1 METTNKEL
9 EQENLEQNRSEEQ
22 ENSVSISKDEYDKL
36 LQDSKDYKAST
47 KEAQKLHWIAKIAVD
62 NTKFLKLYKTDK
74 VLAQAVAKH
83 FSRDAEELYESI
95 KEEGKPEE
103 GLDMEDI
110 SKRAEAIANKT
121 VAKQTLES
129 FKKELKISGK
139 LEKSFDEEFD
149 NLMGDK
155 DWSPEE
161 VKKQAKRALKLIKDT
176 DEFQQGLESS
186 KQQLAGAG
194 VSGGTRATGAG
205 EKTPYQRYKEQ
216 KANGSLLSKYGVS
229 KDF

>member
-1 METTNKEL
+1 MC
-9 EQENLEQNRSEEQ
+9 
-22 ENSVSISKDEYDKL
+22 I
-36 LQDSKDYKAST
+36 
-47 KEAQKLHWIAKIAVD
+47 
-62 NTKFLKLYKTDK
+62 
-74 VLAQAVAKH
+74 
-83 FSRDAEELYESI
+83 RDRLYESI

-103 GLDMEDI
+103 GLDMEDV

-129 FKKELKISGK
+129 FKKEFKISGK

-205 EKTPYQRYKEQ
+205 DKTPYQRYKEQ